1 MTKSRSRLLV
11 AQTADLHLESGYS
24 HGSDGPDGINTR
36 FADFANTWL
45 WICEDAVKREVDL
58 FVFAGDMAKTRNPS
72 PTAYRAFKAGLDLL
86 AIAGIPALLV
96 TGNHDLPA
104 APGKASAMEI
114 LAGGVVHVSSR
125 PELIPGDRW
134 QLATLPSVSR
144 STLLAKDE
152 YKDLTREQ
160 INDLMAR
167 KLIEIA
173 RGLRAQMT
181 DDGIPRI
188 LVAHHSV
195 SGASTS
201 TDMMTTFF
209 DEPVLPLH
217 DLTAM
222 GFDAIMLGH
231 IHKPQELGDGAVYP
245 GSPERIDFGEEKDE
259 KAYCLWTF
267 DDANDPPGWSGGSFE
282 CIPVPAR
289 RFVTLPLEHG
299 GISGR
304 DLTDA
309 VVRVRGKISEEDA
322 RSFDRAAL
330 ARLIYEQGA
339 SKVMPIELEI
349 ERTVTVRD
357 SEMTEAM
364 GPIEALTRY
373 MTNQGVDTDR
383 QGALKDACEELLQGV
398 AL

>member
-1 MTKSRSRLLV
+1 MSRSKFLV
-11 AQTADLHLESGYS
+11 AHTADLHLESGYS
-24 HGSDGPDGINTR
+24 HGSDGPDGLNSR
-36 FADFANTWL
+36 FHDFAQTWEF
-45 WICEDAVKREVDL
+45 ICRDSIAREVDL
-58 FVFAGDMAKTRNPS
+58 FIFAGDMAKTRNPS
-72 PTAYRAFKAGLDLL
+72 PTAYRAFKAGLDVL
-86 AIAGIPALLV
+86 ATAGIPVLLV

-144 STLLAKDE
+144 STVLAKDE

-160 INDLMAR
+160 TNDLMAR

-217 DLTAM
+217 ELTAM

-231 IHKPQELGDGAVYP
+231 IHRPQEIGMKVYYP
-245 GSPERIDFGEEKDE
+245 GSPERIDFGEEEDLKQ
-259 KAYCLWTF
+259 YGIWTF
-267 DDANDPPGWSGGSFE
+267 WPEETPEGKVVLDK
-282 CIPVPAR
+282 IPVPAR

-309 VVRVRGKISEEDA
+309 VVRVKGKISEEDA

-339 SKVMPIELEI
+339 SKVVPIELEI

-398 AL
+398 AP